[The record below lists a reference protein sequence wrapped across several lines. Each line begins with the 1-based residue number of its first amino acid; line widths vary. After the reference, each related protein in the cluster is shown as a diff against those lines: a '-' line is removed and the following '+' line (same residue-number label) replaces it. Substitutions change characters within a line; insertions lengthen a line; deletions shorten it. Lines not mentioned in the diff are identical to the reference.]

1 MTNNFFSLQ
10 RAETVA
16 YSAKAAFATS
26 VWKDLNTGDVAV
38 DFPIIYLH
46 LTQKSAM
53 HACGKSKKGQA
64 GLLSMER

>member
-1 MTNNFFSLQ
+1 LFSLQ

-26 VWKDLNTGDVAV
+26 VWKDLNAEDVAV
-38 DFPIIYLH
+38 DFPMIYLH

-53 HACGKSKKGQA
+53 RACGKFKKGQA
-64 GLLSMER
+64 DLLSMER